1 MLLTMSIIFL
11 IIGLGIMAL
20 FIAGGNFWEDGGCFS
35 IGCAMFLVGLI
46 FTLIIIFVIWK
57 FCKGGTLF

>member
-46 FTLIIIFVIWK
+46 FTLIIIFVI
-57 FCKGGTLF
+57 